1 MFTKL
6 FFSYAWDKNT
16 KNKLILLKSHL
27 EKLDFNVW
35 IDQEN
40 IFNDIDSSMVT
51 GINNSEVIL
60 IFISKKYYKKIDN
73 ASKRYIYTDNCFKEC
88 SYSVNSG
95 KLCIPVIIDTNMLN
109 INNWK
114 PGLMKFYFGNKL
126 YIDATGNDYNKISLE
141 IKNYIE
147 KTSFRIE
154 NLTPLTESEINS
166 PPKFYKL
173 KKNIKLLNTLLKFNK
188 KIVPI
193 DNFNYKKNQSN
204 KFIYLPIKKL
214 INFNSSS

>member
-6 FFSYAWDKNT
+6 FFSYAWDKNI
-16 KNKLILLKSHL
+16 KEKLITLKSYL
-27 EKLDFNVW
+27 EKLDFSVW
-35 IDQEN
+35 IDQEHL
-40 IFNDIDSSMVT
+40 FNHIDSSMVN

-73 ASKRYIYTDNCFKEC
+73 ASKRFNYSDNCFKEC
-88 SYSVNSG
+88 TYSVNSG
-95 KLCIPVIIDTNMLN
+95 KLCIPVIMDNYMLN

-126 YIDATGNDYNKISLE
+126 YINATGNDYNKISLE

-154 NLTPLTESEINS
+154 NLTPLTESDMNS
-166 PPKFYKL
+166 PIKYNKL
-173 KKNIKLLNTLLKFNK
+173 KNNIKILNYFLKFK
-188 KIVPI
+188 KKVVPI
-193 DNFNYKKNQSN
+193 DNYNYKKNKSN
-204 KFIYLPIKKL
+204 QLIFIPLQRF
-214 INFNSSS
+214 FN

>member
-1 MFTKL
+1 MYTKL
-6 FFSYAWDKNT
+6 FFSYAWDKNI
-16 KNKLILLKSHL
+16 KEKLINLKSYL
-27 EKLDFNVW
+27 EKMDYSVW
-35 IDQEN
+35 IDQEDL
-40 IFNDIDSSMVT
+40 FNHIDSSMVS

-73 ASKRYIYTDNCFKEC
+73 ASKRLNYTDNCFKEC

-95 KLCIPVIIDTNMLN
+95 KLCIPVIIDTYMLN

-126 YIDATGNDYNKISLE
+126 YIDATGNDYNKISAE

-147 KTSFRIE
+147 KTSIRIE

-166 PPKFYKL
+166 PPKIYNL
-173 KKNIKLLNTLLKFNK
+173 KKNIKKLNFFFKLKK
-188 KIVPI
+188 RVLPI
-193 DNFNYKKNQSN
+193 DNYNYKKNKSN
-204 KFIYLPIKKL
+204 QFIFLPIQR
-214 INFNSSS
+214 FFS